1 MLRTW
6 YIVHIKKIAYASRL
20 KVFVHMFFL
29 HVKIYEAMFI
39 FMRATLLS
47 NLQCTRCGKNL
58 DAYPPKSHCPICG
71 GLVEYVI
78 DAEKV
83 GEIKFTGEFSFW
95 RYRPLLPKVKNVA
108 TMREGGT
115 PLYKA
120 ERLSRNFEL
129 STLYL
134 KDETR
139 NPTNSFRDRS
149 AALMVSNILD
159 LNMTTAIC
167 ATNGNMGASLAAYC
181 AKYGINCHVIIP
193 KIVDMG
199 KLAQMLVY
207 DAIIEEHGETVDESI
222 RRAELLAEETGW
234 YQATPELNPL
244 VIEAQKTIAF
254 EVAEQFGVPDWFIVS
269 MGSGG
274 TAYSVWKGFNELYD
288 LNKINALPKILGV
301 QAEGCSP
308 IVDAYLTAE
317 GDIEKPSTHAI
328 GILVAKPLQ
337 KELALNAIKSSRGLA
352 LSVSDQ
358 EIFAAEQSIARLEG
372 IFAEPASSGTIA
384 ALKKAREESIIDK
397 DESVICLIT
406 GSGLKAT
413 DVLQALSKKRK
424 SAMLGA
430 EFSTKEKILRLLSER
445 DRYGYEIWKDLRKT
459 MTRSAIY
466 QHLNELY
473 SRGMLTSY
481 IEEGKKYFKITDRG
495 KRVLKAID
503 EVKALL

>member
-1 MLRTW
+1 
-6 YIVHIKKIAYASRL
+6 
-20 KVFVHMFFL
+20 
-29 HVKIYEAMFI
+29 
-39 FMRATLLS
+39 LS
-47 NLQCTRCGKNL
+47 SLQCTKCGKKL
-58 DAYPPKSHCPICG
+58 EAYPPRVNCPACG
-71 GLVEYVI
+71 GIVEYAI
-78 DAEKV
+78 DMDRV
-83 GEIKFTGEFSFW
+83 GDIKFTGDFSFW
-95 RYRPLLPKVKNVA
+95 RYRPLLPEVKNVA
-108 TMREGGT
+108 SMKEGGT

-120 ERLSRNFEL
+120 ERLSKDFEVPA
-129 STLYL
+129 LYL

-149 AALMVSNILD
+149 AALLVSNILD
-159 LNMTTAIC
+159 LNMRTAIC

-181 AKYGINCHVIIP
+181 AKYGINCHIIIP

-207 DAIIEEHGETVDESI
+207 DAVIEEHGKTVDESI

-274 TAYSVWKGFNELYD
+274 TAYSIWKGFKDLYELG
-288 LNKINALPKILGV
+288 KIDALPKILGV

-308 IVDAYLTAE
+308 IVNAYIRADE
-317 GDIEKPSTHAI
+317 KIEKPSTHAI

-337 KELALNAIKSSRGLA
+337 KELALKAIKNSKGLA

-384 ALKKAREESIIDK
+384 ALKKARDRSIIDK

-430 EFSTKEKILRLLSER
+430 EFSTKEKILRLLSKR
-445 DRYGYEIWKDLRKT
+445 DRYGYELWKDLGKT
-459 MTRSAIY
+459 MTRSAVY
-466 QHLNELY
+466 QHLNELC
-473 SRGMLTSY
+473 SRGLLASY
-481 IEEGKKYFKITDRG
+481 IEEDKKYFRITNRG
-495 KRVLKAID
+495 RRVLKAID
-503 EVKALL
+503 EVKMLL